1 MRDKDG
7 VIEAEIPIA
16 EFRKNRRIPNYAY
29 EMVRPIFEQYK
40 QEIPINHLDMP
51 TEELPETG
59 VEMKEL
65 FDRISR
71 YIGENAGK

>member
-1 MRDKDG
+1 
-7 VIEAEIPIA
+7 
-16 EFRKNRRIPNYAY
+16 
-29 EMVRPIFEQYK
+29 MVRPIFEQYK

-71 YIGENAGK
+71 YI

>member
-1 MRDKDG
+1 
-7 VIEAEIPIA
+7 
-16 EFRKNRRIPNYAY
+16 
-29 EMVRPIFEQYK
+29 MVRPIFEQYK